1 MRSSGGSGAGEGAGA
16 RRTPRLAAQG
26 LAAPG
31 RLIQCTGGPPAAPA
45 QTRATSVTVRPPSP
59 CSCLRPKGPPDAGN
73 ARPPHV
79 AQRGQPGGHPHIPAP
94 SPAPDPERVF
104 DYKPKK
110 EETGA
115 RKERCG
121 APPPL
126 DNIAVIVSAGS
137 PTAPAASTPPTRRR
151 RGLWPSGGARGCALR
166 GAELVGPPT
175 PQQGAPVARG
185 GAAAALPGQLRSRCG
200 LRPRGLPPPLPPAR
214 PWPPAAPPKPP
225 GSARGRD
232 VYMRC
237 YMCDRKFTL

>member
-16 RRTPRLAAQG
+16 RMTPRPAAQG

-31 RLIQCTGGPPAAPA
+31 RLIQCTGGPPAASA

-94 SPAPDPERVF
+94 SPAPDPERAF

-115 RKERCG
+115 RKERRG

-175 PQQGAPVARG
+175 P
-185 GAAAALPGQLRSRCG
+185 
-200 LRPRGLPPPLPPAR
+200 
-214 PWPPAAPPKPP
+214 WPPAAPPKPP
-225 GSARGRD
+225 GCARGRD

-237 YMCDRKFTL
+237 YMYDRNFTFKSIKKGPLFARNVL